1 MHSPDIRTALRLN
14 HGNASPHLPS
24 EMSEE
29 QQLFTAAG
37 RFRPLVLFLL
47 ASMLSLCTSTAPS
60 SLTRWLAGLS
70 SMFPL
75 PPFLLPSILPAQGL
89 FALLS
94 SHTLGYL
101 LSRPDQ
107 VIPAHFSGFGC
118 VCIVLYISRL
128 CRQQPWSHVT
138 IFPTDCQHRYPIY
151 RCHWLQ
157 VLVTRYIILL
167 SIEATAIMYQDRLCH
182 QDGKIM
188 QSGSKGNFMTHLGTV
203 HDMGPYC
210 CSVCT
215 YKKCRGYVTSLTPSL
230 EHFTD
235 IVSTETHISRE
246 QKADSAGAHSLDIAL
261 PTKDIPE
268 EHTHTIVYYNQRMRN
283 AHCRSD
289 QATLW
294 RQTHSDNCSTER
306 ELARCTLC
314 LIEDF
319 CHALFQPV
327 LLHLS
332 ANPTSKPT
340 GSARSITLVWEKS
353 YHFLNL
359 FTADGQNPRTIYRC
373 HHRRSPSTSYQRK
386 SNLHHGF
393 LVQCRNGRTCELAVS
408 VNSNTITSPI
418 LDQLRTT

>member
-182 QDGKIM
+182 QDGNCFSFEVIEHCHWRLE
-188 QSGSKGNFMTHLGTV
+188 SF
-203 HDMGPYC
+203 
-210 CSVCT
+210 
-215 YKKCRGYVTSLTPSL
+215 LTL
-230 EHFTD
+230 FANGATARM
-235 IVSTETHISRE
+235 ST
-246 QKADSAGAHSLDIAL
+246 DSARIFSH
-261 PTKDIPE
+261 
-268 EHTHTIVYYNQRMRN
+268 QR
-283 AHCRSD
+283 
-289 QATLW
+289 
-294 RQTHSDNCSTER
+294 
-306 ELARCTLC
+306 ARR
-314 LIEDF
+314 
-319 CHALFQPV
+319 A
-327 LLHLS
+327 
-332 ANPTSKPT
+332 
-340 GSARSITLVWEKS
+340 S
-353 YHFLNL
+353 Y
-359 FTADGQNPRTIYRC
+359 R
-373 HHRRSPSTSYQRK
+373 
-386 SNLHHGF
+386 
-393 LVQCRNGRTCELAVS
+393 
-408 VNSNTITSPI
+408 
-418 LDQLRTT
+418 